1 MPQGSLDEVFLEQS
15 PIIFVTLK
23 HESDG
28 LEIFVN
34 KSWLQLVHPDQ
45 HEYISDLVQDF
56 EEQATREPDT
66 LFRHLNELQVGVLVA
81 DAVESVRRDSPEL
94 LDLLRDFDKI

>member
-1 MPQGSLDEVFLEQS
+1 MPEGSSEEVSLEQF

-34 KSWLQLVHPDQ
+34 RRWMQSVDSDQ
-45 HEYISDLVQDF
+45 HAYISDLVQDF
-56 EEQATREPDT
+56 GERATREPDS
-66 LFRHLNELQVGVLVA
+66 LFRQLTELQVGVLVA
-81 DAVESVRRDSPEL
+81 DMVESVRRDSPEL
-94 LDLLRDFDKI
+94 LDRLRGFEKS